1 MNCEFIAYLELSI
14 HCIRS
19 EALVVAMRSF
29 QVVSVLT
36 VIVGVICISSASPA
50 AVQIVSQKNNSF
62 ELNLDGLRT
71 VLDRDDIKDRSVV
84 VVSIAGPS
92 RQGKSFLLNFFLR
105 YLNAQVKGT
114 DKISAEKCKVGNNLL
129 RNLLKDLKKERR

>member
-1 MNCEFIAYLELSI
+1 
-14 HCIRS
+14 
-19 EALVVAMRSF
+19 MRSF